1 MRQREKDLKW
11 REQQLA
17 LREQS
22 VKEAEVSLSAETE
35 QVCLVLSLAKIVHSS
50 VFHTEFYILH
60 FQRIIKMQFRIK
72 PYNYCN
78 SGNFCSY

>member
-35 QVCLVLSLAKIVHSS
+35 QVCLVLSLAKIVHDSL
-50 VFHTEFYILH
+50 FHIEFHILH
-60 FQRIIKMQFRIK
+60 FLWLVKVQLRIK
-72 PYNYCN
+72 PYKLDTI
-78 SGNFCSY
+78 SHRL

>member
-35 QVCLVLSLAKIVHSS
+35 QVWLVLILAKIVHDS
-50 VFHTEFYILH
+50 VFHTILY
-60 FQRIIKMQFRIK
+60 
-72 PYNYCN
+72 PTSYNYRN
-78 SGNFCSY
+78 SRNFPGY